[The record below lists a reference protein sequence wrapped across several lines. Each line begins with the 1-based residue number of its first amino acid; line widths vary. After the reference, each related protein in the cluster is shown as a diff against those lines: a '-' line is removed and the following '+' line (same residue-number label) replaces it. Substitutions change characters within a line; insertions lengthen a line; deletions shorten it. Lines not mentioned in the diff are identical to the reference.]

1 MGDTC
6 GAYFLHRYC
15 AAGFTGCKVVAKD
28 DGVFCPRGWFLHIKA
43 ANCDGYLTVIKR
55 HTNKV

>member
-1 MGDTC
+1 MGDTLLSFFTQILRC
-6 GAYFLHRYC
+6 RVHRL
-15 AAGFTGCKVVAKD
+15 KVVAKD
-28 DGVFCPRGWFLHIKA
+28 DGVFCPRGRFLHIKA